1 MIEIIHN
8 THRKSDGGPMTQ
20 PKQQVA
26 SFIKYLGTA
35 LKPVSVKEISPLAE
49 SGNGHR
55 IPSVY
60 GGWIH
65 LNLHNS
71 KTNEWR
77 ISWKFQA
84 GRGGVATGNQDVCR
98 AATVRIADGIDPVD
112 YLQNILDNP
121 QSLWLTP
128 VG

>member
-1 MIEIIHN
+1 MIEIAHN
-8 THRKSDGGPMTQ
+8 THRVKDGAPMT
-20 PKQQVA
+20 KANQQVA

-35 LKPVSVKEISPLAE
+35 LKPVSVKEISPLAD

-65 LNLHNS
+65 LNP
-71 KTNEWR
+71 TNRAKNQWR

-84 GRGGVATGNQDVCR
+84 GRGGIATGNQDVCR
-98 AATVRIADGIDPVD
+98 AATVRIEDGVDPVS
-112 YLQNILDNP
+112 YLENILDNP
-121 QSLWLTP
+121 QSLWITP